1 MLISFFS
8 FSASAKLKCASISP
22 PVDESRRKHGSMRSL
37 IYIDM
42 DSAMTW
48 CLLGEILVFCHQ
60 MFSFFLF
67 LLDSVICRK
76 MEKYLPLLPHLQ
88 LKLNE
93 PLSQSARVQQQH
105 EHCVRQKSVSSVN
118 VAVIVRRKKKLQT
131 HFPQFSAK

>member
-1 MLISFFS
+1 MGTIVLIRYSVEAFLKTNKQKKKPHVDQVFFP
-8 FSASAKLKCASISP
+8 FSALAKLKCATVSP
-22 PVDESRRKHGSMRSL
+22 PADESRRKHGSMRSL

-48 CLLGEILVFCHQ
+48 CLLREILVFCHQ

-76 MEKYLPLLPHLQ
+76 MEKYLPLPPHLQ

-105 EHCVRQKSVSSVN
+105 
-118 VAVIVRRKKKLQT
+118 
-131 HFPQFSAK
+131 